1 MKGKVFSLN
10 KSEKKG
16 VTKTPVK
23 EAVFVENYGIKGD
36 VHAGLDEKRQV
47 SFLSWESIQK
57 KNFCLKKKDESL
69 KPGDFAENITTSGI
83 DLSLIKIGDRLIIN
97 NVVLEVSQIGKKCHI
112 YCEIYKKIGSCI
124 MPKEGIFARVINGGR
139 VKKGDEIKIIPK
151 IETGIL
157 TISDSCYKGKRIDG
171 SGKYLVDVCKKNNW
185 QVLKYEIV
193 PDDREMIKEKL
204 IMFSTELDLILTIG
218 GTGIGP
224 RDNTPEVT
232 AELVEK
238 QIPGIQ
244 ELLRVKTFKN
254 SKYSVLSRGIA
265 GIIKN
270 ALIINLPGSL
280 KGVMEFFEIL
290 EEIIPHTIEM
300 IRGFPHED

>member
-1 MKGKVFSLN
+1 MKGIIFSLN
-10 KSEKKG
+10 KSDKKG
-16 VTKTPVK
+16 IAKSPVK
-23 EAVFVENYGIKGD
+23 EAVFIENYGIKGD

-47 SFLSWESIQK
+47 SLLSWESIQK

-83 DLSLIKIGDRLIIN
+83 DLSFIKVGDRFIIN
-97 NVVLEVSQIGKKCHI
+97 DVILEVSQIGKSCHI

-124 MPKEGIFARVINGGR
+124 MPKEGIFARVIKGGKI
-139 VKKGDEIKIIPK
+139 KKSDIIKVIPK

-157 TISDSCYKGKRIDG
+157 TISDSCYKGIRIDE
-171 SGKYLVDVCKKNNW
+171 SGRYLCNACKKNNW

-193 PDDREMIKEKL
+193 PDEKEIIKEKL
-204 IMFSTELDLILTIG
+204 ILFSSELDLVLTDG
-218 GTGIGP
+218 GTGVGP
-224 RDNTPEVT
+224 RDNTPEAT
-232 AELVEK
+232 AQVIEK

-244 ELLRVKTFKN
+244 ELLRMKTFKN
-254 SKYSVLSRGIA
+254 SKYSVLSRGLA
-265 GIIKN
+265 GIRKN

-280 KGVMEFFEIL
+280 KGVKEFFEIL
-290 EEIIPHTIEM
+290 TGIIPHTIEM